1 MYRGSWSTR
10 ARTRCDD
17 AGVSAR
23 PTDGRTDGRTEDR
36 TGERGDD
43 GVSDDDDVSDA
54 RGAGGCRSRRSSATT
69 IRNSNAKG

>member
-1 MYRGSWSTR
+1 MYRGSCSTR
-10 ARTRCDD
+10 ARNERDD

-54 RGAGGCRSRRSSATT
+54 RGAGGCRRRRPSATT
-69 IRNSNAKG
+69 MRNSNSKG